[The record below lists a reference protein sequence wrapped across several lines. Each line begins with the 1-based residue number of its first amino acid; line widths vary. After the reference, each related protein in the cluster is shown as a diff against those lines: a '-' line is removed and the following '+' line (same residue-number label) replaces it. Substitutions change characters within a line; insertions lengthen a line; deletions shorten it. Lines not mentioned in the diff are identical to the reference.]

1 MSLHRGLSGSK
12 LLGIDMA
19 EEYRIHRQPVMDTT
33 NWASTEQ
40 RPRRS
45 LRAAAERLANGA
57 LSFSGTLTYH
67 TLFVVLNA
75 TYATVRIHLMNQT
88 HLSSDE
94 MQIQAV
100 NHNSTGV
107 LLVLQ
112 VKRVAKKIIQ
122 LMTKT
127 THACPCTHAHSWM
140 QKAKQQSLIWCRK
153 YCMLVKIL
161 ARLLYDY
168 YPRILND
175 GWVWD
180 EAFRTKAANEW
191 RREVKRLKGI

>member
-1 MSLHRGLSGSK
+1 MNLDRDLSGSK

-40 RPRRS
+40 RPRSS
-45 LRAAAERLANGA
+45 LRTAAERLADGA
-57 LSFSGTLTYH
+57 LSFSGTLTCH
-67 TLFVVLNA
+67 ALVILNA
-75 TYATVRIHLMNQT
+75 TYATVRMQLMNRT
-88 HLSSDE
+88 HPSSDE
-94 MQIQAV
+94 MQIQAA

-107 LLVLQ
+107 FLVWQ
-112 VKRVAKKIIQ
+112 VNRVTKKIIQ
-122 LMTKT
+122 PMTKT
-127 THACPCTHAHSWM
+127 THARPCTHAHSWM
-140 QKAKQQSLIWCRK
+140 QKAKQQSLIQCRK

-180 EAFRTKAANEW
+180 EAFRTKAANEQ